1 MPPVALPVA
10 PVDADA
16 GLAAPQAES
25 DGEGAAGDVEKED
38 GADEEVEDEEEEAT
52 PSACAPKR
60 PAPVPVASKG
70 KKHRTMS
77 ATLHTAVWEGHL
89 TADKWV
95 VAGPA
100 VGSVSDRGPRVA
112 GSSAVGCR
120 RRRAERGQ
128 GQAPWRRLVLG
139 EIRGGC
145 GGGGS
150 GGRASHTPALQELLY
165 LLNRLHGWGG
175 VCSVGR

>member
-1 MPPVALPVA
+1 MSATATCIEIKAGLDSFAAGSSKILVLEQVVPPVALPVA

-70 KKHRTMS
+70 KKHRT
-77 ATLHTAVWEGHL
+77 
-89 TADKWV
+89 
-95 VAGPA
+95 
-100 VGSVSDRGPRVA
+100 
-112 GSSAVGCR
+112 
-120 RRRAERGQ
+120 
-128 GQAPWRRLVLG
+128 
-139 EIRGGC
+139 I
-145 GGGGS
+145 
-150 GGRASHTPALQELLY
+150 
-165 LLNRLHGWGG
+165 
-175 VCSVGR
+175 